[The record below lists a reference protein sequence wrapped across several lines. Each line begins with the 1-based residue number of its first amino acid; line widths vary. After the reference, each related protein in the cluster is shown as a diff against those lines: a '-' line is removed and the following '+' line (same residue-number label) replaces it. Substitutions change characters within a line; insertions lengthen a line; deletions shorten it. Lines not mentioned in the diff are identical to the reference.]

1 MERRWR
7 IPQLVYKKRS
17 LITEKM
23 DHYYETKLGGK
34 INIYNTAFTI
44 IIIMST

>member
-17 LITEKM
+17 LLTEKM
-23 DHYYETKLGGK
+23 DLYYETKLGGK
-34 INIYNTAFTI
+34 IHICNTAFTI
-44 IIIMST
+44 IMST